1 MGFSIAEILQAQGDA
16 AAKARQARGTMW
28 GSLAQYAGTI
38 PREIIADRAQ
48 ERERAQVAQVR
59 QLQIQK
65 GQAEAQ
71 QQQDEQGKLEVLRQ
85 VYRVAQD
92 PTTGKLDEQRAAAII
107 AQSRF
112 PELTEFMAKAKQAGL
127 DKELEASVKRSTAAE
142 NTAHAK
148 LYEAQATD
156 LARPPGYKLPSNEAM
171 KFGAFTA
178 SIGIPG
184 ARYEDLTP
192 EQKIA
197 YQKYGDLDPKYGGM
211 ESVLVDGKPA
221 LIRPGPGGKFYDLKN
236 QEVTGT
242 ITKAPT
248 ERAPD
253 QVLVPT
259 MGPNGVPIWT
269 PRSSAAGQAVVQPP
283 RAVTGLERQT
293 LSFYNRAKE
302 AIDTITTPP
311 KEGEPS
317 LEDAIAKVNLASQ
330 AQLQYA
336 PNILQT
342 QQQQAYRQAQRTF
355 TEARLRKESGAMIRQ
370 DEYEGDA
377 KTYFAQPG
385 DDAKTI
391 EQKRKARQTVL
402 DGLKFSAG
410 KAYEEFYGQPNVS
423 PARTGAAKTG
433 DKTTVGRFQIDVE
446 P

>member
-1 MGFSIAEILQAQGDA
+1 M
-16 AAKARQARGTMW
+16 
-28 GSLAQYAGTI
+28 
-38 PREIIADRAQ
+38 
-48 ERERAQVAQVR
+48 
-59 QLQIQK
+59 
-65 GQAEAQ
+65 AQ
-71 QQQDEQGKLEVLRQ
+71 QTATDKAQAGYYDAQANALRQ
-85 VYRVAQD
+85 PKPY
-92 PTTGKLDEQRAAAII
+92 T
-107 AQSRF
+107 
-112 PELTEFMAKAKQAGL
+112 
-127 DKELEASVKRSTAAE
+127 
-142 NTAHAK
+142 
-148 LYEAQATD
+148 
-156 LARPPGYKLPSNEAM
+156 LPSNEAM

-197 YQKYGDLDPKYGGM
+197 YQKYGDLDPKYGGV
-211 ESVLVDGKPA
+211 ESVPVDGKPA
-221 LIRPGPGGKFYDLKN
+221 LIRPGPSGKFYDLKN

-259 MGPNGVPIWT
+259 LGPNGVPIWT
-269 PRSSAAGQAVVQPP
+269 PRPAAAGQPTVQPP
-283 RAVTGLERQT
+283 RAVTGQERQT

-317 LEDAIAKVNLASQ
+317 LEDAVTAANLASR

-410 KAYEEFYGQPNVS
+410 KAYEEFYGQPNTS
-423 PARTGAAKTG
+423 PARAGAAAPKSI
-433 DKTTVGRFQIDVE
+433 GRFQIDVE